1 MYCKLLYFLAWFLFV
16 KTQFSLWL
24 SMYIVFIVINYLSI
38 YLSIV
43 MPIKHHFGR
52 NEWLKINITETMHSF
67 CRIVFRKAYISY
79 IMINCNRGSVWLCT
93 STQKRNYDYFALVAS
108 NLL

>member
-24 SMYIVFIVINYLSI
+24 STYIVFIVINYLSI

-79 IMINCNRGSVWLCT
+79 IMINCNRGSV
-93 STQKRNYDYFALVAS
+93 
-108 NLL
+108 